1 MAVAWLIAGENPYGS
16 RAGKIEPMKKK
27 VLHLLSWNS
36 PEQLRRELFDVLARA
51 RKSGVLDDASRK
63 MIENILNFT
72 STLVREIMIPRTD
85 IVSISA
91 DDAPQDMMREM
102 VEAHYTRIP
111 VHRGSVDNI
120 IGILNIKDLLA
131 TWSPQISAA
140 EILSHM
146 TRPYYIPE
154 TKNAHLLFYELKNN
168 NKHIAIVIDEYGGT
182 AGLVT
187 LEDLLEEI
195 VGDIRD
201 EHEEHAD
208 SEELI
213 RMADGSIVADGRTE
227 IEKIEEQLAIHLDR
241 GRYETVGGLILYAIR
256 RIPHQ
261 GESFQIEGMD
271 ITIENADERSIRKV
285 KIKKAENTP

>member
-1 MAVAWLIAGENPYGS
+1 MVYCAGKS
-16 RAGKIEPMKKK
+16 RANRARGKRKFMMKMISDFF
-27 VLHLLSWNS
+27 SWNS
-36 PEQLRRELFDVLARA
+36 PEKVRRELLSILDRA

-63 MIENILNFT
+63 MIENVLRFS

-91 DDAPQDMMREM
+91 EDEPQDMMREII
-102 VEAHYTRIP
+102 EAHYTRIP

-120 IGILNIKDLLA
+120 IGILNVKDLMK
-131 TWSPQISAA
+131 TWSPQMGAA
-140 EILSHM
+140 EILSHL

-208 SEELI
+208 SDDII
-213 RMADGSIVADGRTE
+213 RTADGSIVADGRTE
-227 IEKIEEQLAIHLDR
+227 IEKIEEQLSIRLDR

-261 GESFQIEGMD
+261 GESFRIEGMD
-271 ITIENADERSIRKV
+271 ITIENADERSIKRV
-285 KIKKAENTP
+285 KIRKTESHP

>member
-1 MAVAWLIAGENPYGS
+1 M
-16 RAGKIEPMKKK
+16 MKKISD
-27 VLHLLSWNS
+27 LLSWSS
-36 PEQLRRELFDVLARA
+36 PEQIRRELFSVLAKA
-51 RKSGVLDDASRK
+51 QKGGVLDDASRK

-91 DDAPQDMMREM
+91 EDSAQEMMREM

-131 TWSPQISAA
+131 AWSPRMSAVD
-140 EILSHM
+140 ILSHM

-182 AGLVT
+182 SGLVT

-201 EHEEHAD
+201 EHEEQAD
-208 SEELI
+208 ADDI
-213 RMADGSIVADGRTE
+213 VRMPDGSIVTDGRTE
-227 IEKIEEQLAIHLDR
+227 IGKIEEHLEIHLDR
-241 GRYETVGGLILYAIR
+241 GRFETVGGLILYAIR

-261 GESFQIEGMD
+261 GERFQIEGMD
-271 ITIENADERSIRKV
+271 ITIENADERSIKKV
-285 KIKKAENTP
+285 KIKKTEDTP